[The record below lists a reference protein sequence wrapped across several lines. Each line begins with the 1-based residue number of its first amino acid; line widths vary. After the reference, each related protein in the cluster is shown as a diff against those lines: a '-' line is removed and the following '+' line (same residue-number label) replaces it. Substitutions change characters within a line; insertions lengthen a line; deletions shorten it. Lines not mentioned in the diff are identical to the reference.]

1 MFDLSGKKALITGA
15 SGGIGGAIAK
25 AMHAQ
30 GATVGLNGRNI
41 QALEKL
47 KAEIGG
53 GDRVFIF
60 ASTLDT
66 SDEAESLIKLAE
78 EQMGQID
85 ILVNNAGLTKDG
97 LFMRMKDEDWQVV
110 QDVNL
115 TAPFRLIR
123 SAIRGMMKR
132 RSGRVIN
139 ITSVVG
145 VTGNPGQ
152 ANYCASKAGMIGMT
166 KSMAAE
172 VANRGITLNC
182 VAPGF
187 IATAMTD
194 ALNDDQK
201 NAINS
206 TIPAGKMGTPEDI
219 ATACVY
225 LASDEA
231 AYITGQT
238 IHVNGGMAMI

>member
-1 MFDLSGKKALITGA
+1 MFNLAGKKALVTGA

-25 AMHAQ
+25 ALHAQ
-30 GATVGLNGRNI
+30 GADVGLSGRNVE
-41 QALEKL
+41 ALNKL
-47 KAEIGG
+47 AAEIGSRVHVLP
-53 GDRVFIF
+53 GD
-60 ASTLDT
+60 LNT
-66 SDEAESLIKLAE
+66 SEAADALVKAAE
-78 EQMGQID
+78 EKMGQID

-123 SAIRGMMKR
+123 AAIRGMMKR
-132 RSGRVIN
+132 RWGRVIN

-172 VANRGITLNC
+172 VANRNITLNC

-194 ALNDDQK
+194 ALNDEQK
-201 NAINS
+201 AKINA
-206 TIPAGKMGTPEDI
+206 TIPTGTMGTPEDI
-219 ATACVY
+219 AASVVY

-231 AYITGQT
+231 KYVTGQT
-238 IHVNGGMAMI
+238 LHVNGGMAMI

>member
-1 MFDLSGKKALITGA
+1 MFDLNGKKALITGA
-15 SGGIGGAIAK
+15 SGGIGGAITK
-25 AMHAQ
+25 ALH
-30 GATVGLNGRNI
+30 GAGASVALNGRNVA
-41 QALEKL
+41 ALEKL
-47 KAEIGG
+47 AAELGG
-53 GDRVFIF
+53 GDRVFIL

-66 SDEAESLIKLAE
+66 SAEADALVKLAE
-78 EQMGQID
+78 EKMGGID

-123 SAIRGMMKR
+123 AAIRGMMKKR
-132 RSGRVIN
+132 WGRVIN

-194 ALNDDQK
+194 ALTDEQK
-201 NAINS
+201 ATINA
-206 TIPAGKMGTPEDI
+206 TIPSGAMGTPDDI
-219 ATACVY
+219 AAACLY
-225 LASDEA
+225 LASNEA
-231 AYITGQT
+231 NYVTGQT
-238 IHVNGGMAMI
+238 LHINGGMAMI

>member
-1 MFDLSGKKALITGA
+1 MFSLSGKKALVTGA

-25 AMHAQ
+25 ALQAQ
-30 GATVGLNGRNI
+30 GADVGLAGRNVE
-41 QALEKL
+41 ALEKL
-47 KAEIGG
+47 AAEIGSG
-53 GDRVFIF
+53 CHVLPGDLGT
-60 ASTLDT
+60 A
-66 SDEAESLIKLAE
+66 EAAEALIKSAE
-78 EQMGQID
+78 EKMGQVD

-115 TAPFRLIR
+115 TAPFRLTR
-123 SAIRGMMKR
+123 AAIRGMMKR
-132 RSGRVIN
+132 RWGRVIN

-152 ANYCASKAGMIGMT
+152 ANYCASKAGMIGMS

-172 VANRGITLNC
+172 VASRGITVNC

-187 IATAMTD
+187 IATAMTE
-194 ALNDDQK
+194 ALNDEQK
-201 NAINS
+201 AAINS
-206 TIPAGKMGTPEDI
+206 KIPAAAMGTPDDI
-219 ATACVY
+219 AASVVY

-231 AYITGQT
+231 KYVTGQT
-238 IHVNGGMAMI
+238 LHVNGGMAMI